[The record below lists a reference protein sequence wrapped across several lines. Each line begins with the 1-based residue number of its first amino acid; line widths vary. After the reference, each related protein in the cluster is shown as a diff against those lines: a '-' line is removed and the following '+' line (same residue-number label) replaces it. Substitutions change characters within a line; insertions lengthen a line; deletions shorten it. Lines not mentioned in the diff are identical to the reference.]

1 MESSLTVSSQ
11 PLVSFTFDSPQIA
24 LATISID
31 STITLWSIK
40 DKLPFWSGRVPGE
53 GLPSSIDFLDGGL
66 LVGRKQ
72 GTVLQ
77 LLPVMSAQVAATIKL
92 TIGPK
97 VAREDD
103 ESIFCHVGYDPRIKT
118 VWVAHSAR
126 ASLFAV
132 RLSFDA
138 SASPSIDMDRS
149 TPVSSPVVEQI
160 AEFPTP
166 MQCINMAILVS
177 DDLDSTTAVASF
189 AMHQGGVDQINI
201 PMDTF
206 ENALAGT
213 AAKLPPATYPTEKDK
228 FAPKIVP
235 VPPTPPKTLPQT
247 QTPPQVQQSSGTSQR
262 GPLPE
267 PIRPRSPISDAEA
280 PEATLAKG
288 KGARVTKTAKE
299 KEKPSKTETKP
310 AAAEAKPEAKE
321 LDSTGLAKDLKKVCS
336 QSKSHIIWFIDD
348 NSGRGKFAHPHW
360 EASLQGI
367 GQAALVVSRFSSEV
381 RVLIWFIRIAYRR
394 IASR

>member
-1 MESSLTVSSQ
+1 
-11 PLVSFTFDSPQIA
+11 
-24 LATISID
+24 
-31 STITLWSIK
+31 
-40 DKLPFWSGRVPGE
+40 VPGE

-92 TIGPK
+92 TTGAK

-118 VWVAHSAR
+118 LWVAHSAR

-138 SASPSIDMDRS
+138 SASPSIEPDRS
-149 TPVSSPVVEQI
+149 TPVSSPVIDQI

-177 DDLDSTTAVASF
+177 DELDSTTAVASF

-201 PMDTF
+201 LMDTF

-213 AAKLPPATYPTEKDK
+213 VAKLPPATYPSEKEK
-228 FAPKIVP
+228 PAPKVVP
-235 VPPTPPKTLPQT
+235 VPATQPKTQQLPPAQQT
-247 QTPPQVQQSSGTSQR
+247 SGPAQR
-262 GPLPE
+262 GTLPE
-267 PIRPRSPISDAEA
+267 PARPRSPVSDAEA
-280 PEATLAKG
+280 PESTLAKG
-288 KGARVTKTAKE
+288 KGPRVTKAGKE
-299 KEKPSKTETKP
+299 KEKPPKTETKP
-310 AAAEAKPEAKE
+310 TPAEAKVETKE
-321 LDSTGLAKDLKKVCS
+321 SDSTGLAKDLKKVCYLDCS
-336 QSKSHIIWFIDD
+336 C
-348 NSGRGKFAHPHW
+348 GMAC
-360 EASLQGI
+360 
-367 GQAALVVSRFSSEV
+367 
-381 RVLIWFIRIAYRR
+381 
-394 IASR
+394 